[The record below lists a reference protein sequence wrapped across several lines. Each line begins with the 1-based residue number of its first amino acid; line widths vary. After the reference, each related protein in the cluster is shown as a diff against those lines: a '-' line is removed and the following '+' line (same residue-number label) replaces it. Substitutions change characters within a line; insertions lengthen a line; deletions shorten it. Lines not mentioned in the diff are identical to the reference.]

1 MHDYCLSRCAGLLNT
16 PFPVKFGLFPDSLAV
31 SPVRH
36 PEVTAEVARYTK
48 NSVQKNSANSACS
61 TNIHIGATWYARA
74 KLSNLQRDLHNT
86 LYIALHMATSLQ
98 DRRMCLGMTFASE
111 VDSFS
116 HSGAKCPVALEIGDF
131 ILVGV
136 SDIRLS

>member
-1 MHDYCLSRCAGLLNT
+1 VHDYCLSRCAGLLNT
-16 PFPVKFGLFPDSLAV
+16 PFPVKFGLFPDSLAE

-61 TNIHIGATWYARA
+61 TNIHIGATWYALA
-74 KLSNLQRDLHNT
+74 KLPNLQRDLHNT

-98 DRRMCLGMTFASE
+98 DRRICLGMTFASE

-116 HSGAKCPVALEIGDF
+116 PIAQSAPSPL
-131 ILVGV
+131 
-136 SDIRLS
+136 R